1 MTFRDFLKNN
11 KVVLDGGT
19 GTLLQ
24 KVGIPAGVSTE
35 EWNLTHPD
43 ELVKIH
49 KAYYDAGSNIV
60 MTNTFGVNAFKFSEE
75 EIEKFFERFYR
86 ADQSRNS
93 AGGSG
98 LGLAISKQIVELHNG
113 KIEVTSNKDKTI
125 FKVSL
130 PLDME

>member
-60 MTNTFGVNAFKFSEE
+60 MTNTFG
-75 EIEKFFERFYR
+75 
-86 ADQSRNS
+86 
-93 AGGSG
+93 GSYV
-98 LGLAISKQIVELHNG
+98 K
-113 KIEVTSNKDKTI
+113 
-125 FKVSL
+125 
-130 PLDME
+130 